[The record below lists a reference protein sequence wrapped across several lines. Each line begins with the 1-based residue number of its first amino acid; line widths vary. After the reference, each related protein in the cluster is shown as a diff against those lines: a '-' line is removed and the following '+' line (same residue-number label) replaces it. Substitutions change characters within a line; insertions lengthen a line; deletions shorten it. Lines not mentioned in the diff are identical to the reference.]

1 MHASTQVCA
10 HTFIFIATFHWQHY
24 FFLHFLLAYPCYLN
38 NGNDIS
44 LFRMNVNQFQNFNA
58 LNCFFVVEGIVD
70 DQCVGHHRSNFC
82 VCIVGVLDVLVIHQ
96 LVIEVMVDIWN
107 NISRWKLTHTSES
120 VRVRIPITTFCLT
133 IIIPTL
139 FYSRKK
145 TIFTYVKKLSF
156 AEKLSQFFFLFI
168 KSIW

>member
-10 HTFIFIATFHWQHY
+10 HTLIFIATFHWQHY
-24 FFLHFLLAYPCYLN
+24 FFLLAYPCYLN

-44 LFRMNVNQFQNFNA
+44 LFCMNVNQFQNFNA
-58 LNCFFVVEGIVD
+58 FNCFFVVEGIVD

-82 VCIVGVLDVLVIHQ
+82 VCFVGVLDVLVIHQ
-96 LVIEVMVDIWN
+96 LVIGVMVDIWN
-107 NISRWKLTHTSES
+107 NISCWKLTHISES
-120 VRVRIPITTFCLT
+120 VWLRIPITTLCLT

-139 FYSRKK
+139 FYSRKN

-156 AEKLSQFFFLFI
+156 AEKLSQSFYPI
-168 KSIW
+168 Y